1 MRLRLD
7 IARYGWTVDVFLAV
21 QPRHALAVEK
31 ALTDIGCDDGYLQ
44 QARTLLQAGELDRGL
59 TYSNIAERRSVV
71 VVGQSSSA
79 SEFVNSLT
87 HELHHLVAHVCEGV
101 GVDLASEEACY
112 LAGGLSAL
120 VYEAVP
126 SLFCE
131 RCRDARRRFARRFG
145 A

>member
-1 MRLRLD
+1 MRLRLN

-21 QPRHALAVEK
+21 QPRHALDVEK

-44 QARTLLQAGELDRGL
+44 QARALLQAGELDRGL

-87 HELHHLVAHVCEGV
+87 HELHHLVAHVCEGA
-101 GVDLASEEACY
+101 GVDNASEEACY

-120 VYEAVP
+120 VYEAAP

-131 RCRDARRRFARRFG
+131 MCRIATRRFRKSFSV
-145 A
+145 

>member
-21 QPRHALAVEK
+21 QPRHALDVEK

-44 QARTLLQAGELDRGL
+44 QARALLHAGELDRGL

-87 HELHHLVAHVCEGV
+87 HELHHLVAHVCEGA
-101 GVDLASEEACY
+101 GVDNASEEACY

-120 VYEAVP
+120 VYEAAP

-131 RCRDARRRFARRFG
+131 MCRIATRRFRKSFSV
-145 A
+145 